1 MNPNS
6 RPVTRNDQMEMHR
19 SGRAGWL
26 RAAVL
31 GSDDAIVSTASLM
44 IGVAASSAS
53 QGAILV
59 AGVAGLVAGAM
70 SMAVGEY
77 VSVSSQLD
85 AEQADNPRRRP
96 CHGSDRG
103 NR

>member
-1 MNPNS
+1 MILKSLPATLS
-6 RPVTRNDQMEMHR
+6 DQAEKHR
-19 SGRAGWL
+19 SGRTGWL

-31 GSDDAIVSTASLM
+31 GADDAIVSTASLM

-77 VSVSSQLD
+77 D
-85 AEQADNPRRRP
+85 AAMERIRA
-96 CHGSDRG
+96 
-103 NR
+103 

>member
-1 MNPNS
+1 
-6 RPVTRNDQMEMHR
+6 
-19 SGRAGWL
+19 
-26 RAAVL
+26 
-31 GSDDAIVSTASLM
+31 M

-85 AEQADNPRRRP
+85 AEKADIELEKRELTGRRKLNCKSLR
-96 CHGSDRG
+96 
-103 NR
+103 